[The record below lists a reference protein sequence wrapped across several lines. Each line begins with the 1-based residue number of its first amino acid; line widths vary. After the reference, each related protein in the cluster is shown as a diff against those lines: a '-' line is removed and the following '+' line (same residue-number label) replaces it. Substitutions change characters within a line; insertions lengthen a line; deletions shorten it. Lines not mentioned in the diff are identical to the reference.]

1 MLSVQPALL
10 RLVVELALLRLA
22 VEVELALLRLAVELE
37 LALLRHRCLTVT
49 YQLQALGNDRCL
61 F

>member
-10 RLVVELALLRLA
+10 RLVVELALLEVELALLRLA
-22 VEVELALLRLAVELE
+22 VEVELALLRY
-37 LALLRHRCLTVT
+37 RCLTVT